1 MAPAEAKLVE
11 AVSSHRSSMAS
22 GRYEEEALE
31 IQKKHLMLA
40 EEADDLVEQQRA
52 NTQLGRT
59 YHEMFRKS
67 LGKHQ
72 SMQNAKKYFM
82 SAMKLARTI
91 KDNPPTNKSSFI
103 KEYID
108 AYSNIGLLE
117 LDLDNLEEAEKI
129 FATALD
135 ICNEEEVNEYDEAR
149 ARLHHNLGKVY
160 TELGIWDNARQHIDR
175 DIMICKQIGHCKGE
189 ANGYISL
196 GQLLNRAQKY
206 QEALLCY
213 QKALDL
219 AKSMEDEDALVH
231 QIDGSIKTVKKLAE
245 EMDDMKREEQNLYKL
260 TRDVAIARGTS
271 HEQLQQIASLGCPI
285 DRSKTISARS
295 KTGFGWLKWP
305 YRSNDDSPATP
316 KPAKYLR
323 LFRKSTKK
331 VNDGSLKA
339 IDGDDEE
346 RQLLG
351 NLLADDVEEQSD
363 DKFFTPESTP
373 PSGDAPAYDDSVRV
387 VVASHVSQEIVG
399 WIWLVFHIIV
409 ECILGFVE
417 IYGIG
422 NPRWM
427 LAGAVSSAVAAYFW
441 IAEIVGMHRGPFRFW
456 RLPFVP
462 EIFGLVVV
470 FVQFT
475 YFVMGYVSLRHD
487 SEETVRGPII
497 RICVYSLSFQICL
510 FLQRL
515 GRRFG

>member
-1 MAPAEAKLVE
+1 M
-11 AVSSHRSSMAS
+11 
-22 GRYEEEALE
+22 
-31 IQKKHLMLA
+31 
-40 EEADDLVEQQRA
+40 
-52 NTQLGRT
+52 
-59 YHEMFRKS
+59 
-67 LGKHQ
+67 
-72 SMQNAKKYFM
+72 
-82 SAMKLARTI
+82 
-91 KDNPPTNKSSFI
+91 
-103 KEYID
+103 
-108 AYSNIGLLE
+108 
-117 LDLDNLEEAEKI
+117 
-129 FATALD
+129 
-135 ICNEEEVNEYDEAR
+135 
-149 ARLHHNLGKVY
+149 
-160 TELGIWDNARQHIDR
+160 
-175 DIMICKQIGHCKGE
+175 
-189 ANGYISL
+189 
-196 GQLLNRAQKY
+196 
-206 QEALLCY
+206 
-213 QKALDL
+213 
-219 AKSMEDEDALVH
+219 
-231 QIDGSIKTVKKLAE
+231 
-245 EMDDMKREEQNLYKL
+245 
-260 TRDVAIARGTS
+260 AIARGTS
-271 HEQLQQIASLGCPI
+271 HEQLQQIASLDRPI

-295 KTGFGWLKWP
+295 KNITKILILGLLGMGVLCVFLNLVWLVEDLKWP

-323 LFRKSTKK
+323 LFRKSTEKA
-331 VNDGSLKA
+331 NDGSLKA

-346 RQLLG
+346 LQLLG
-351 NLLADDVEEQSD
+351 NLLADDVEEQSND
-363 DKFFTPESTP
+363 EFFTPESTR

-409 ECILGFVE
+409 ECILGLVE

-427 LAGAVSSAVAAYFW
+427 LAGAVSSVVAAYFW

-462 EIFGLVVV
+462 EISGLVVV